1 MTVYNILRANLH
13 QRIKIDNHNN
23 RGVCFHKSCFNIL
36 PSESW
41 KQSKLIVLSSA
52 DVTFFV
58 FFLYLIENLILF
70 SPWKINLFYSIY
82 ITYRKNSP
90 IFFNNK
96 HSRNATWSLTVSTT
110 SNKRCNLWC
119 TLLYKTHVVLC
130 AKPCTGA
137 FNKIL
142 QHKFKIILETAII
155 ILVKNS
161 LYDVALTRPTIII
174 HFLCSEMVISWNAL
188 NHSRLSPPFIV
199 NI

>member
-90 IFFNNK
+90 VFFYNK
-96 HSRNATWSLTVSTT
+96 LIPEMQLGAWQCQQLQISVATCDALYYRKRMWSVCQTLY
-110 SNKRCNLWC
+110 RC
-119 TLLYKTHVVLC
+119 
-130 AKPCTGA
+130 
-137 FNKIL
+137 F
-142 QHKFKIILETAII
+142 QQ
-155 ILVKNS
+155 NS
-161 LYDVALTRPTIII
+161 PTQI
-174 HFLCSEMVISWNAL
+174 
-188 NHSRLSPPFIV
+188 
-199 NI
+199 